1 MAAVSVGRFQGLA
14 GGGGNWYTP
23 RMQTKPLFIV
33 VSAPSGCGKS
43 TLCDMLLQHYQDMSY
58 SVSCT
63 TREPRG
69 MEEDGVDYHFHTVER
84 FKELVSEN
92 AFLEYAE
99 VHGNYYGT
107 LKAPIEEDLASG
119 LSIIMDIDVQGAA
132 KVREHVKSLD
142 ASDPM
147 RAGFVD
153 IFIMPPSMEELRRRL
168 EGRSTDAPEVIE
180 RRLENAEGEMAR
192 ADEFMFKV
200 VNDDLQIA
208 FKRICDILDVKS
220 GRM

>member
-1 MAAVSVGRFQGLA
+1 
-14 GGGGNWYTP
+14 
-23 RMQTKPLFIV
+23 
-33 VSAPSGCGKS
+33 
-43 TLCDMLLQHYQDMSY
+43 MLLQHYNDLSY

-69 MEEDGVDYHFHTVER
+69 MEEDGVDYHFHSVER
-84 FKELVSEN
+84 FKELIGEE

-107 LKAPIEEDLASG
+107 LKAPIEEDLSSG
-119 LSIIMDIDVQGAA
+119 LSIVLDIDVQGAA
-132 KVREHVKSLD
+132 KVREYVKTLP
-142 ASDPM
+142 AGDPL
-147 RAGFVD
+147 REGFMD

-200 VNDDLQIA
+200 VNDDLAVA
-208 FKRICDILDVKS
+208 FKRICDLIDVKS

>member
-1 MAAVSVGRFQGLA
+1 
-14 GGGGNWYTP
+14 
-23 RMQTKPLFIV
+23 
-33 VSAPSGCGKS
+33 
-43 TLCDMLLQHYQDMSY
+43 MLLQHYQDMSY

-99 VHGNYYGT
+99 VHDNYYGT

-132 KVREHVKSLD
+132 KVREHIKSLD

-168 EGRSTDAPEVIE
+168 EGRSTDSPEVIE

>member
-1 MAAVSVGRFQGLA
+1 MHA
-14 GGGGNWYTP
+14 
-23 RMQTKPLFIV
+23 KPLFIV

-43 TLCDMLLQHYQDMSY
+43 TLCDMLLQHYPDLAY

-69 MEEDGVDYHFHTVER
+69 MEEDGVDYHFHSVER
-84 FKELVSEN
+84 FKELVAEN
-92 AFLEYAE
+92 AFLEHAE
-99 VHGNYYGT
+99 VHGNFYGT
-107 LKAPIEEDLASG
+107 LRAPIEEDMASG
-119 LSIIMDIDVQGAA
+119 LSVVLDIDVQGAA
-132 KVREHVKSLD
+132 KVRGHVKGLPAGD
-142 ASDPM
+142 ALKE
-147 RAGFVD
+147 GFMD

-168 EGRSTDAPEVIE
+168 EGRGTDSPEVVE
-180 RRLENAEGEMAR
+180 RRLENAEGEIAR

-208 FKRICDILDVKS
+208 FKRICDLIDVKS

>member
-1 MAAVSVGRFQGLA
+1 ME
-14 GGGGNWYTP
+14 
-23 RMQTKPLFIV
+23 TKPLFLV

-43 TLCDMLLQHYQDMSY
+43 TLCDMVLQRYPDFSY

-69 MEEDGVDYHFHTVER
+69 TEEDGVDYHFHTVER
-84 FKELVSEN
+84 FRELVAEN
-92 AFLEYAE
+92 AFLEHAE
-99 VHGNYYGT
+99 VHGNHYGT

-119 LSIIMDIDVQGAA
+119 LSVIMDIDVQGAA
-132 KVREHVKSLD
+132 NVREHVKALP
-142 ASDPM
+142 AGDPM
-147 RAGFVD
+147 REGFMD
-153 IFIMPPSMEELRRRL
+153 IFIMPPSLAELRRRL

-208 FKRICDILDVKS
+208 FKRICDLIDVKS

>member
-1 MAAVSVGRFQGLA
+1 MCGALRHADLA
-14 GGGGNWYTP
+14 ERGGNWYTP

-43 TLCDMLLQHYQDMSY
+43 TLCDMLLEHYHNLSY

-84 FKELVSEN
+84 FKELVAEG

-107 LKAPIEEDLASG
+107 LKAPIEEDLSSG
-119 LSIIMDIDVQGAA
+119 LSVVLDIDVQGAA
-132 KVREHVKSLD
+132 KIREHVKTLP
-142 ASDPM
+142 AGDPL
-147 RAGFVD
+147 REGFMD

-180 RRLENAEGEMAR
+180 RRLENAEGEIAR

-200 VNDDLQIA
+200 VNDDLSIA
-208 FKRICDILDVKS
+208 FKRICDLVDVKS
-220 GRM
+220 GHM